1 MSLEPW
7 TRTGVKSGG
16 EKVPARD
23 DYEAFRQWWK
33 VHSSVES
40 ARLDQPQ
47 RLLVL
52 TNPRVRIQGSRTFEA
67 MSSQHNVVVT
77 RHGRRPCGG
86 GLPDDFSDH
95 SDGHDSQSMR

>member
-40 ARLDQPQ
+40 AE
-47 RLLVL
+47 
-52 TNPRVRIQGSRTFEA
+52 VRSAPASFGADKSQGEDSRFQDVRSHVKPA
-67 MSSQHNVVVT
+67 
-77 RHGRRPCGG
+77 
-86 GLPDDFSDH
+86 
-95 SDGHDSQSMR
+95 